1 MGVDGSLRR
10 RLEQPGIVVCPGVY
24 DGLTARIAAAA
35 GFDVLY
41 MTGYGTAAAHGFPD
55 IGLLG
60 LTEMAANAARI
71 VDASGAHII
80 ADADTGYGDHRNV
93 VRTVREFERAGV
105 SGIQLEDQ
113 TWPKKCGHM
122 AGKGV
127 IAKEEMVTKL
137 RAAVDSRRDQDFL
150 IVARTDAIAVKGF
163 EAAVDRGHAYAEA
176 GADILFLE
184 APIDEEQMRRIPEAL
199 PERPHVA
206 NMAPRTPLYSQDPL
220 QTFGYKI
227 VVHAGLFLSAVLQ
240 GCRDEAA
247 YLRENGVPADPGEWR
262 NKFDAINSFLGLREY
277 PEE

>member
-206 NMAPRTPLYSQDPL
+206 NMAPRTPLYSQDQL